1 VNDFEVEQELEVHL
15 RRTLTEIARTT
26 PRTITPAETAREPLV
41 RRRVLVAA
49 VALLVTGVGG
59 LVALSRQPDLTS
71 PADVT
76 AVSTQTSVPSV
87 EVTLPT
93 LPSPTSTVH
102 ADGPGTSGS
111 AVLVPEELI
120 PPPLS
125 SADPRGPFERFL
137 GLPLDPIEAQLTDDR
152 ALSGVIAVCMA
163 ERGFEYFLTPDG
175 EDTVANDDYVASLS
189 VTRTNEYMS
198 NLYGP
203 CEGQAADQVYVLN
216 AFEAEWAGYDQRF
229 RGDRRVMV
237 VTETTDRCLR
247 RLGGPDRPV
256 AQAPAADIEQC
267 QIEAGWD
274 AVRRE
279 VLEEVETAFIVD
291 HADALIRFRDNRDSY
306 SQRDRAES

>member
-1 VNDFEVEQELEVHL
+1 M
-15 RRTLTEIARTT
+15 
-26 PRTITPAETAREPLV
+26 
-41 RRRVLVAA
+41 VAA
-49 VALLVTGVGG
+49 SALLVTGVGG
-59 LVALSRQPDLTS
+59 LVVVSQQSDTMGPLDMTTA
-71 PADVT
+71 PA
-76 AVSTQTSVPSV
+76 QTTTPPLPPPSAAPNV

-93 LPSPTSTVH
+93 IPLATSPVPAST
-102 ADGPGTSGS
+102 
-111 AVLVPEELI
+111 AVFVPEGLI

-125 SADPRGPFERFL
+125 STDPRGPLERFL